1 MVTIKKYGFSIFAQ
15 SRIMALGI
23 KELVEKNKNAYK
35 QQYYIESVNL
45 SYGLITKAL
54 KQIITEEK
62 LNTGTARMKLSD
74 CIKIFKQHYSNS
86 PVFKKKLK
94 KNVYRNICEFN
105 ADYKLLS
112 KELKYQYPEL
122 KLKHTSKRGIE
133 IMVNLNTSL
142 IKLRSNR

>member
-1 MVTIKKYGFSIFAQ
+1 
-15 SRIMALGI
+15 MALGI
-23 KELVEKNKNAYK
+23 KELVEKNKSAYK
-35 QQYYIESVNL
+35 QKYYIESVNL

-54 KQIITEEK
+54 KQIISEEK
-62 LNTGTARMKLSD
+62 LNTGATRMKLSD
-74 CIKIFKQHYSNS
+74 CIKVFKEQYSKS
-86 PVFKKKLK
+86 PVFKRKLK

-105 ADYKLLS
+105 SDYKSLT

>member
-1 MVTIKKYGFSIFAQ
+1 
-15 SRIMALGI
+15 MALSI

-54 KQIITEEK
+54 KQIISEEK
-62 LNTGTARMKLSD
+62 ISAAGSRMKLSD
-74 CIKIFKQHYSNS
+74 CIKVFKGHYSKS

-94 KNVYRNICEFN
+94 KNVYKNICEFN

-142 IKLRSNR
+142 IKIRSNR

>member
-1 MVTIKKYGFSIFAQ
+1 
-15 SRIMALGI
+15 MALNI
-23 KELVEKNKNAYK
+23 KELIEKNKKAYK
-35 QQYYIESVNL
+35 EQYYIESVNL

-54 KQIITEEK
+54 KQILAEEK
-62 LNTGTARMKLSD
+62 ISPGTSRMKLND
-74 CIKIFKQHYSNS
+74 CIKIFKEQYSKS

-105 ADYKLLS
+105 ADYKLLN

-122 KLKHTSKRGIE
+122 KLKHTSKRGLE

-142 IKLRSNR
+142 VKIRSNR